1 MTKEYFEREL
11 SVQKGAYE
19 NNEVGVPFVEPVPE
33 IDMSAVTETEV
44 TETANMEYMRKAIE
58 LCQEKGVPILL
69 VAAPFNDE
77 TYLAEWTNGARQ
89 LAEEYD
95 VPFVNGAEQGMLN
108 TMTDLYD
115 RGHTNSSGARKWT
128 NYLVEYIASNYDIS
142 DKRGDAAYQS
152 WNEDYQAYRE
162 YKVQELNS
170 VDDLNALLMLL
181 YDKEWSACISVKAG
195 CEKFG
200 DDWFSAFVSN
210 AGSCAGVGEV
220 NIPEDDTQNYFC
232 LIDNKAGQVTEY
244 IGSGEAAE
252 FAASFGTLGYSL
264 DGDGNTMLTLNGSTD
279 ATMLQTQIVQD
290 DQNNEETE
298 DAGQQNLIGVQ
309 VWVFNHDTGEVLRY
323 SMF

>member
-1 MTKEYFEREL
+1 M
-11 SVQKGAYE
+11 
-19 NNEVGVPFVEPVPE
+19 
-33 IDMSAVTETEV
+33 
-44 TETANMEYMRKAIE
+44 
-58 LCQEKGVPILL
+58 
-69 VAAPFNDE
+69 
-77 TYLAEWTNGARQ
+77 
-89 LAEEYD
+89 
-95 VPFVNGAEQGMLN
+95 
-108 TMTDLYD
+108 
-115 RGHTNSSGARKWT
+115 
-128 NYLVEYIASNYDIS
+128 
-142 DKRGDAAYQS
+142 
-152 WNEDYQAYRE
+152 
-162 YKVQELNS
+162 
-170 VDDLNALLMLL
+170 
-181 YDKEWSACISVKAG
+181 
-195 CEKFG
+195 
-200 DDWFSAFVSN
+200 
-210 AGSCAGVGEV
+210 